1 MHQGTSLTSIT
12 SPNAGDTISAFAAL
26 AGNITSINTNRH
38 NIDSGNYTDTTSS
51 SNGSGSWTTSTVHEF
66 TLTFAGGDEA
76 RYYYNC
82 GGSTRLTFSR
92 SGGTS
97 HTKNTEWANL
107 ATACG
112 TVVFAVQGTTKSGG
126 SGSTNILATTIGY
139 QDMTTSYQSIFKQFE
154 GDNPY
159 TANYILVEVKTNAN
173 DDSIDVKAGFDGN
186 ALNKEMVLWN
196 NGIYYSVVYSKDEL
210 GKFSS
215 LWDNIQTNFLSNN
228 EIVPLVE
235 NNEPISQ
242 GDVFLNG
249 FIDSALKQGLIKKVR
264 VKDDN

>member
-1 MHQGTSLTSIT
+1 MRGNDGYPDWTQGN
-12 SPNAGDTISAFAAL
+12 PEWAFSKETVSQMS
-26 AGNITSINTNRH
+26 NIAIQLEQLGFKVESFIIYN
-38 NIDSGNYTDTTSS
+38 
-51 SNGSGSWTTSTVHEF
+51 
-66 TLTFAGGDEA
+66 DEA
-76 RYYYNC
+76 KIKERGNDL
-82 GGSTRLTFSR
+82 SV
-92 SGGTS
+92 
-97 HTKNTEWANL
+97 EE
-107 ATACG
+107 
-112 TVVFAVQGTTKSGG
+112 
-126 SGSTNILATTIGY
+126 Y
-139 QDMTTSYQSIFKQFE
+139 QDAMDGLGLVAEQSEHDQNGFTKK
-154 GDNPY
+154 
-159 TANYILVEVKTNAN
+159 VEVKTNAN

-196 NGIYYSVVYSKDEL
+196 NGIYYSVVYSKDAL
-210 GKFSS
+210 GKISS

>member
-1 MHQGTSLTSIT
+1 MRGNDGYPDWTQGN
-12 SPNAGDTISAFAAL
+12 PEWAFNKATVSQMS
-26 AGNITSINTNRH
+26 NIAIQLEQLGFKVESFIIYN
-38 NIDSGNYTDTTSS
+38 
-51 SNGSGSWTTSTVHEF
+51 
-66 TLTFAGGDEA
+66 DEA
-76 RYYYNC
+76 KIKERGNEL
-82 GGSTRLTFSR
+82 SI
-92 SGGTS
+92 
-97 HTKNTEWANL
+97 EE
-107 ATACG
+107 
-112 TVVFAVQGTTKSGG
+112 
-126 SGSTNILATTIGY
+126 Y
-139 QDMTTSYQSIFKQFE
+139 QDAMDGLGLVAEQSEHDQNGFTKK
-154 GDNPY
+154 
-159 TANYILVEVKTNAN
+159 VEVKTNAN